1 MVLKEFKPGYL
12 LSELVRTYRLV
23 QFEFKGNVTLPC
35 KAYPPRAEHC
45 LSFYPRDLEN
55 VEYAGSGRKVGN
67 LRAVLFGQQTEVSNR
82 FVGNNFLLFQ
92 IVFKPGGL
100 FRLTGVPSHEFNN
113 SYLDAEIVFSKDIK
127 SINEKLYECIHDN
140 EMVAIVE
147 SFLLKELTRK
157 SIALHRMDSVNAGL
171 FTTSSLPTVD
181 AMAASTYL
189 STRQFERLFKE
200 RMGVSPKYYLKVLR
214 FENIFRMKN
223 TLPHLDWLSLAIH
236 NGYYDYQHLVKDYK
250 SFTQKTPTEFHQIDL
265 SAPEREF
272 GVADTF

>member
-1 MVLKEFKPGYL
+1 MVLKEFKPGYHL
-12 LSELVRTYRLV
+12 NEFVRTYRLV
-23 QFEFKGNVTLPC
+23 QFEFKANVTLPC

-45 LSFYPRDLEN
+45 LSFYPKDVEY
-55 VEYAGSGRKVGN
+55 VEYASSGQKVGN

-100 FRLTGVPSHEFNN
+100 FRLTGMPSHEFNN
-113 SYLDAEIVFSKDIK
+113 SYLDAELIFSKDLK
-127 SINEKLYECIHDN
+127 DINEKLYECKDHN
-140 EMVAIVE
+140 QMAAIVE
-147 SFLLKELTRK
+147 AFLLKEFNRK
-157 SIALHRMDSVNAGL
+157 NIGFHRIDQINAGL
-171 FTTSSLPTVD
+171 FTTSSLPKVD
-181 AMAASTYL
+181 NLAKASCL

-200 RMGVSPKYYLKVLR
+200 RMGISPKYYLKVLR

-250 SFTQKTPTEFHQIDL
+250 DLTEKTPTEFHQIDL
-265 SAPEREF
+265 SAPERKF

>member
-1 MVLKEFKPGYL
+1 MVLQEFKPSYHL
-12 LSELVRTYRLV
+12 NEFVRTYRV
-23 QFEFKGNVTLPC
+23 VEFEFKSNITLPF

-45 LSFYPRDLEN
+45 LSFYPKDLEH
-55 VEYAGSGRKVGN
+55 VEYAASGRKVGN

-113 SYLDAEIVFSKDIK
+113 SYLDAELVFSRNIK
-127 SINEKLYECIHDN
+127 NINEKLYECLNTDQ
-140 EMVAIVE
+140 MVAIVE
-147 SFLLKELTRK
+147 AFLLSELTRK
-157 SIALHRMDSVNAGL
+157 GIDLHRMDCVNAGL
-171 FTTSSLPTVD
+171 FTASSLPTVD

-250 SFTQKTPTEFHQIDL
+250 SFTQTTPTEFHQIDL